1 VAREAN
7 AGPRVPE
14 PQDLA
19 RLNDLLFDDLDK
31 ANHFMS
37 GCCATF
43 DTVSRELSYANAGHP
58 PALLLRAD
66 EAHCRRLEAEGVM
79 LGMQKVVQFVE
90 TVVPLRRGDIVV
102 FYTDGITERESE
114 QGEWFGVER
123 LEQTVIAHRDEDAAM
138 LSRRFSPPWTASR
151 GTSHASTTRRSLR

>member
-66 EAHCRRLEAEGVM
+66 EAPVSHA
-79 LGMQKVVQFVE
+79 
-90 TVVPLRRGDIVV
+90 TPLRRKQAAVV
-102 FYTDGITERESE
+102 
-114 QGEWFGVER
+114 
-123 LEQTVIAHRDEDAAM
+123 TVC
-138 LSRRFSPPWTASR
+138 
-151 GTSHASTTRRSLR
+151 